1 MALPTPPRITNPIP
15 NNPFYSPYS
24 WVVDSFQGPLIVGSG
39 LDVDPD
45 DGTMSATPVTFAG
58 VSNLFA
64 GASISVNQP
73 QGDVTVINTGVTS
86 VLAGPNISV
95 SANTGS
101 VVIDTVIPPSVNTV
115 LGTAPI
121 TITGTVTTPVVNV
134 SQGSTA
140 AAGVLQLYNN
150 VDSTSNTLAL
160 TAAQGKYLQDQI
172 SALTLSGSNL
182 VLAGTL
188 DGSTG
193 LVLTVTY
200 SGTAQGF
207 TVGAPLPLPAA
218 ANSRYFLILSSAG
231 TFTPPGGAPIT
242 GTVGDWVI
250 SDGISWNFLDVGYD
264 GTPATVI
271 NAGIV
276 RLSTDAETQV
286 GTSTTTAVTPASL
299 QSKVSDS
306 VSLASSSSIGS
317 SLAVKTVYD
326 LAAAAIPSACMTAK
340 GVVLATETP
349 GQAFSVVPVQDGYF
363 LESDSTALGGVKWSP
378 TGTVGTISTGT
389 GLTGG
394 PITGTGT
401 IDLTDTGVIPGAD
414 WRSPN
419 IVNNIDAQGRFTFI
433 ANGPGA
439 VLEQDFWRGQGSLIA
454 GGPFGYDSLA
464 VGSNSQI
471 LSIDTTQPLKLKW
484 ITDCR
489 GSVSSVATST
499 GLTGGPITT
508 SGSVS
513 LSDTAVV
520 PGSYTAA
527 NITVD
532 QKGRITSA
540 QNGSV
545 GVTAIY
551 TGPDFVGGPVTSAG
565 TIDLSTTGVTPGTY
579 TNATITVDSK
589 GRVSNVSSGTGTGA
603 IPCSDLTAV
612 GDLITA
618 SAPATPTALPV
629 GNDSTILTAN
639 SLCALGIEWAVPA
652 AVGGAPGVWHLSND
666 RMFCNNQ
673 GGNRF
678 CSGVMVKSERYA
690 LNCSTFYRNPN
701 FAPRANTSTSYPQDP
716 SLCSAWYRQVNDKVW
731 EVHWWVCFNE
741 PSTSDRDQYW
751 CDGDGAF
758 AFMLPSE
765 VPNIQ
770 LNTVGLPLVVP
781 SPACSPGLIGTSCP
795 GIRSTPSYPAPG
807 GFAYRGV
814 ASDSWTQSPAP
825 IPMTSRAFRFQVTDS
840 SGLRKYIGCEWYE
853 PANRC
858 AIWSLYA
865 QFQTV

>member
-101 VVIDTVIPPSVNTV
+101 VVIDAIIPPSVNTV

-231 TFTPPGGAPIT
+231 TFTPPGGAPIA

-340 GVVLATETP
+340 GVVLATEVP

-401 IDLTDTGVIPGAD
+401 IDLTDTGVIPGAG
-414 WRSPN
+414 WRSPD

-433 ANGPGA
+433 ANGPA
-439 VLEQDFWRGQGSLIA
+439 AILEQDFWRGQGSLIA

-508 SGSVS
+508 SGSIA

-540 QNGSV
+540 QDGSV

-551 TGPDFVGGPVTSAG
+551 TGPDLVGGPVTSAG

-639 SLCALGIEWAVPA
+639 SLCALGIEWANPA

-666 RMFCNNQ
+666 RMFGYLRNSGQLVTSDWCAT
-673 GGNRF
+673 NRTDW
-678 CSGVMVKSERYA
+678 SP
-690 LNCSTFYRNPN
+690 PN
-701 FAPRANTSTSYPQDP
+701 FSPSAGSGTAYPQDP
-716 SLCSAWYRQVNDKVW
+716 SLCSAWYRQVNDQVW

-741 PSTSDRDQYW
+741 PSTSDRNEYW
-751 CDGDGAF
+751 SRGCGSYVF
-758 AFMLPSE
+758 NLPSE
-765 VPNIQ
+765 VPGCLYKAGVANP
-770 LNTVGLPLVVP
+770 LPTPAGFSGWFSSGNYGDIPYGPMPSVP
-781 SPACSPGLIGTSCP
+781 S
-795 GIRSTPSYPAPG
+795 PG
-807 GFAYRGV
+807 GFAYRG
-814 ASDSWTQSPAP
+814 ATSDTWTQSPTP
-825 IPMTSRAFRFQVTDS
+825 VPFHCRSIRFGVEDDGGIQ
-840 SGLRKYIGCEWYE
+840 KFMGCNWYE